1 MDLTNAAP
9 EHAPAIVA
17 LCEEM
22 DRFYGA
28 YTPEPYETRLRR
40 VRDGLFGEPPTAHA
54 LLAWEDDGLV
64 GMAAY
69 TFVWPG
75 IDLTRTLYL
84 KELYVTRERRGTGVG
99 SALMAALFETAAERG
114 CARVEWT
121 TDSGNEAARRF
132 YARLG
137 DHRLPTKLHYRADL
151 R

>member
-1 MDLTNAAP
+1 MNLTNAAP
-9 EHAPAIVA
+9 EHAPAIAA
-17 LCEEM
+17 LCEEI
-22 DRFYGA
+22 DRHYDSC
-28 YTPEPYETRLRR
+28 TPEPYETRMRR
-40 VRDGLFGEPPTAHA
+40 VRDALFGEPPAA
-54 LLAWEDDGLV
+54 YAMLAWDGDGLV

-69 TFVWPG
+69 SFLWPG

-99 SALMAALFETAAERG
+99 SALMAALFETATEHG

-121 TDSGNEAARRF
+121 TDSDNESARRF

-137 DHRLPTKLHYRADL
+137 DHRLPTKLHYRAGL